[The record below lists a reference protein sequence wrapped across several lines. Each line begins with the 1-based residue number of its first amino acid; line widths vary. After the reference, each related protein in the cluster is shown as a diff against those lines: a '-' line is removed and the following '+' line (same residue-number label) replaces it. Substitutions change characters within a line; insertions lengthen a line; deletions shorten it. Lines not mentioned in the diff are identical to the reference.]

1 MLASNVEAE
10 ADVVSTATILTMALL
25 GSEGIFEGTSG
36 GVGTFCPLWTVLYD
50 YEATGEDELS
60 LRRGEVVEVLSK
72 DAAVSGDDGWWAG
85 KIRHRL
91 GIFPANY
98 VTYQPGRYQ
107 HPQLG
112 LLEKAGHQAQSQ
124 AMGDGQ
130 PIGGGDQVAF
140 LAEIDFQHLELQ
152 EIIGVGGFGKVYRAI
167 WNGQEVA
174 VKAARQ
180 DPDEDIMATAASV
193 RQEAKLFSMLKH
205 PNIIELRGVSLQEP
219 NLCLVM
225 EFARGGPLNRALSG
239 PSPTSSGSH
248 RGRRIPPH
256 ILVNWAVQIARGM
269 LYLHEEAIVSIL
281 HRDLKSSN
289 NSYGG
294 AYCQELQPTT
304 EKIVNPDSSM
314 NTSCEETSTSAAF
327 TEWVNHSGPT
337 EGEEEGALKRRRRMP
352 PLLLQQLN
360 LALFP
365 EPSPPSR
372 RKFQAFPPS
381 TITAFVYC
389 SSVTLL
395 FTIIKVVS
403 YRLHVMFD
411 KGEVIQQKVSWR
423 EGKQNKE
430 AKRDNAVRHINLSNN
445 IGDNGAVE
453 EIKRNGSTPT
463 IHSNL
468 KVQAILAHHSSGVV
482 ELPAQETIEDLKGVL
497 VLEDQAAPP
506 VSSTSPCVKADIL
519 SASMALMSNSTTSA
533 IVAKPNA
540 IETFINSTT
549 SEKEE
554 KAQPYDQS
562 GVEDTPL
569 DKGVVK
575 KLPNLSLSQYDILKT
590 GISFEPWSSDNSVII
605 SDHLSNPKCFMREKL
620 LGASAQESVAT
631 SCLQC
636 NTVSAKGTDGPVGG
650 SSYVDDTKG
659 HFDDSESEIAV
670 ALVDSSL
677 PGDPLTLHEPIK
689 IVITMS
695 STQNSATDFEG
706 SHHHKVL
713 GTEKSSSEP
722 ESGFVTANQHSN
734 EQVKIP
740 VITFE
745 LSDENGGHAYQE
757 ISESL
762 RSPDNLNVDASSN
775 QCSGYESGEPENVA
789 KEYSDNPAHNPEEVS
804 ICPDNAS
811 ENANTP
817 RLHSKERQQNLDVPS
832 YKGAHE
838 KRHARV
844 LSVDSGTDVFLSK
857 NSTEIVSD
865 KEKLLPTSK
874 SDLEAKEGQIPN
886 ESNFL
891 EFVSLLESISTSK
904 ATTSDSKAESA
915 KDKGSAGD
923 VCVTEKKEGALE
935 TEKHCAE
942 KEKHGCSKQDGQEVQ
957 NQDFAGVNPTV
968 PESMKFTA
976 HYQTTR
982 QRQIIYRVTS
992 QQDSSVL
999 QVISGPE
1006 ASMQEEMSVD
1016 AMHVFIDENGKD
1028 KLCLL
1033 FYFSKGEI
1041 RSCYL
1046 KAGTQKEGNIQN
1058 IVPNYDCI
1066 SNAHETH
1073 FSSSSTTTSE
1083 SQEASSGEHGP
1094 SALQQQLLLMVARR
1108 TLSETQRSVQPDP
1121 ASPIH
1126 GYNQVVTYSRPVY
1139 FCVLCGLILLLDA
1152 GSKNRSPPIFTLYG
1166 LKVFSPGSFRAARD
1180 HVIGFLYCFPAI
1192 SLLGLFPQIN
1202 TFCIYLLEQIDMLL
1216 FGGSAAAGI
1225 ISSLYSISRSFIVVV
1240 VLYLFCFNAV
1250 KEPWDAQHIPA
1261 LFSAFCGLL
1270 VALSY
1275 HLSRQSS
1282 DPTVLMSL
1290 IQCKYFPH
1298 LLHQHLE
1305 DSQADPLPEKM
1316 RESVRETL
1324 KSDLIVCSVAAV
1336 LSFAVSASTVFLSLG
1351 RFLSLVLFAS
1361 AWTVGFVTHYIL
1373 PQLRKHHPWMWISHP
1388 ILKNKEY
1395 RQRELRGAAH
1405 LMWFERLYIWLQCFE
1420 KYILYPA
1427 IILNALTND
1436 AFSISKSKRL
1446 TPHCDIFL
1454 ITIAGMKLLRSSF
1467 CNPIHQFVTL
1477 SFTVIFFKF
1486 DCKGFSEN
1494 FLFNFFM
1501 MSIVFNKATVGP
1513 TAKITVHN
1521 DLYCSLANCLGIF
1534 IPCVC
1539 SALCDTSYPLTKLM
1553 CVNHSDMIVSEME
1566 APDETVSLNDSA
1578 MLFFQTL
1585 ATAIF
1590 STPLSP
1596 FLGSVIFLTSYAR
1609 PVKFWERNYN
1619 TKRVDH
1625 SNTRLVLQIEKDA
1638 GNDDNLNSIFYE
1650 HLTRSLQESLCGDLI
1665 LGRWGNYSSGDCF
1678 ILASDYL
1685 NAFVHLI
1692 EIGNGLVTFQ
1702 LRGLEFRGTYCQQR
1716 EVEAITEGD
1725 EDDEGCCCCKPGHVP
1740 HLLSCNAAFNLRWLT
1755 WEIMRTQYILEGYSI
1770 IDNNAATMLQ
1780 VFDLRRI
1787 LIRYYIKSIIYF
1799 TASSPKI
1806 LYWLR
1811 DESFQKTLQPF
1822 SKWHYIERDLA
1833 MFNINIDDDYVP
1845 CLQGITRA
1853 SFCSVYLDWI
1863 QFCAAKRME
1872 CIECDEDSPLV
1883 TLSFALCILGRRA
1896 LGIASHNMAISVD
1909 SFLHGL
1915 HALFKGDFRITSR
1928 DEWVFADMDL
1938 LHKVVAPAIR
1948 MSLKLHQA
1956 NNFNS
1961 TKNMDQFT
1969 CPDEYED
1976 PAILYEAIQSFE
1988 EKVVICH
1995 EGDPAWRSAVLSNKE
2010 ELLTL
2015 RHVVEEGTD
2024 EYKIIMLHKSY
2035 LSFKVIKVN
2044 KECVRGLWAGQQQE
2058 LIFLRNRNPERGS
2071 IQNNKQV
2078 LRNLINSSCDQPLGY
2093 PMYVSPLTTSYIGT
2107 HKQLKNIWGGPI
2119 SLDNIKT
2126 WFRTKWLRM
2135 RKDCH
2140 PNHSSGGNPEEGAS
2154 RNGSSSSCN
2163 PANNSSQSS
2172 SSQHTRNSTPQLQPS
2187 LQVAPFPGRRKFRSQ
2202 SVQTHAALNQR
2213 PPRSSHSGP
2222 ILESHHPFIQIS
2234 TSAHEIA
2241 QGLSGSQLS
2250 FHNSATSVFSHTPA
2264 IPALGQLTIQER
2276 AGAMLRSSLAS
2287 STSST
2292 LSLLF
2297 GKRSFSSALVI
2308 SGLSAADGGN
2318 TSDTQSSSS
2327 VNIAV
2332 GPSARAASH
2341 TVEETTQQMSEDYE
2355 ATDATESRRRKDLG
2369 MTHAFLMSHMVECR
2383 RASQEDMALEDTAS
2397 QHSLSEEQ

>member
-1 MLASNVEAE
+1 M
-10 ADVVSTATILTMALL
+10 VSQGLQLLRQGVWAALTGGWYHDPEQSKFTNSCHLYLWLFLLLLPMAL
-25 GSEGIFEGTSG
+25 
-36 GVGTFCPLWTVLYD
+36 
-50 YEATGEDELS
+50 
-60 LRRGEVVEVLSK
+60 
-72 DAAVSGDDGWWAG
+72 
-85 KIRHRL
+85 
-91 GIFPANY
+91 
-98 VTYQPGRYQ
+98 
-107 HPQLG
+107 
-112 LLEKAGHQAQSQ
+112 
-124 AMGDGQ
+124 
-130 PIGGGDQVAF
+130 
-140 LAEIDFQHLELQ
+140 HL
-152 EIIGVGGFGKVYRAI
+152 
-167 WNGQEVA
+167 
-174 VKAARQ
+174 
-180 DPDEDIMATAASV
+180 
-193 RQEAKLFSMLKH
+193 
-205 PNIIELRGVSLQEP
+205 
-219 NLCLVM
+219 
-225 EFARGGPLNRALSG
+225 
-239 PSPTSSGSH
+239 
-248 RGRRIPPH
+248 
-256 ILVNWAVQIARGM
+256 
-269 LYLHEEAIVSIL
+269 
-281 HRDLKSSN
+281 
-289 NSYGG
+289 
-294 AYCQELQPTT
+294 
-304 EKIVNPDSSM
+304 
-314 NTSCEETSTSAAF
+314 
-327 TEWVNHSGPT
+327 
-337 EGEEEGALKRRRRMP
+337 
-352 PLLLQQLN
+352 
-360 LALFP
+360 
-365 EPSPPSR
+365 
-372 RKFQAFPPS
+372 AFPPS

-389 SSVTLL
+389 SSVTFL
-395 FTIIKVVS
+395 FTVIKVVN

-430 AKRDNAVRHINLSNN
+430 AKRDNAIRHINLGSNN
-445 IGDNGAVE
+445 VGDNGAVE

-463 IHSNL
+463 IHSSI
-468 KVQAILAHHSSGVV
+468 KVQAILSHHSSGVL

-497 VLEDQAAPP
+497 VLEDQSVPP

-540 IETFINSTT
+540 VETFINSAT

-554 KAQPYDQS
+554 KVQPC
-562 GVEDTPL
+562 GVVEDISL

-590 GISFEPWSSDNSVII
+590 GISFEPWSCDNSVII
-605 SDHLSNPKCFMREKL
+605 SEHLSNPKCFMREKL
-620 LGASAQESVAT
+620 LSTSAQDSVTT
-631 SCLQC
+631 SCLPC
-636 NTVSAKGTDGPVGG
+636 NTVAAKRSDGPVRS
-650 SSYVDDTKG
+650 SSYADDMKG
-659 HFDDSESEIAV
+659 HFDDSESEVAL
-670 ALVDSSL
+670 ALVDNSL
-677 PGDPLTLHEPIK
+677 PGDSVTLHEPIK

-695 STQNSATDFEG
+695 STQNSATDLEG
-706 SHHHKVL
+706 SHHLKAT
-713 GTEKSSSEP
+713 GTEKSSSDP
-722 ESGFVTANQHSN
+722 ESGFVTANQHSS
-734 EQVKIP
+734 EQMKIP

-745 LSDENGGHAYQE
+745 LSDDNGGHAYQE

-762 RSPDNLNVDASSN
+762 RTPDNLNVDASSN
-775 QCSGYESGEPENVA
+775 QCSGYESGEQDNVA
-789 KEYSDNPAHNPEEVS
+789 KEYSDSLAHSPKEVNTSPE
-804 ICPDNAS
+804 NAS
-811 ENANTP
+811 ENINITSS
-817 RLHSKERQQNLDVPS
+817 HSKEKQLNLDVPLH
-832 YKGAHE
+832 KGAHE

-857 NSTEIVSD
+857 NSSETVSD

-891 EFVSLLESISTSK
+891 EFVSLLESINTSK
-904 ATTSDSKAESA
+904 ATTSDSKAENT
-915 KDKGSAGD
+915 KDKDTAED
-923 VCVTEKKEGALE
+923 VCATEKNEGSLE

-942 KEKHGCSKQDGQEVQ
+942 KENHGSSKQDRTEMQS
-957 NQDFAGVNPTV
+957 QDSAAINPTV
-968 PESMKFTA
+968 SEPMKFTA
-976 HYQTTR
+976 HYQSTR

-1006 ASMQEEMSVD
+1006 ASLQEEMSVD
-1016 AMHVFIDENGKD
+1016 AMHVFIDENGD
-1028 KLCLL
+1028 
-1033 FYFSKGEI
+1033 I

-1046 KAGTQKEGNIQN
+1046 KAGTQKEGNTG
-1058 IVPNYDCI
+1058 PNYDCI

-1083 SQEASSGEHGP
+1083 SQEASSGDHGP

-1108 TLSETQRSVQPDP
+1108 TLSETQRHFSEDLEDSSCSSTQRKINRQFYKFIIFPGKWIKIWYDRLTLLALLDRTEDIKENILAILLIILVSFLGFVIMNQGFCKDIWVLLFCLIMASCQYSLLKSVQPDP

-1126 GYNQVVTYSRPVY
+1126 GHNQVITYSRPVY

-1152 GSKNRSPPIFTLYG
+1152 GSKNGSPPIFTVYG

-1216 FGGSAAAGI
+1216 FGGSAAAGM
-1225 ISSLYSISRSFIVVV
+1225 ISSLYSISRSFIVVT

-1305 DSQADPLPEKM
+1305 DAQEDPLPEKM
-1316 RESVRETL
+1316 KESVRETL

-1388 ILKNKEY
+1388 VLKNKEY
-1395 RQRELRGAAH
+1395 CQREVRGAAH
-1405 LMWFERLYIWLQCFE
+1405 LMWFERLYVWLQCFE

-1446 TPHCDIFL
+1446 TSHCDILL
-1454 ITIAGMKLLRSSF
+1454 ITVAGMKLLRSSF

-1501 MSIVFNKATVGP
+1501 MSIVFNKLW
-1513 TAKITVHN
+1513 
-1521 DLYCSLANCLGIF
+1521 DLLQKLQF
-1534 IPCVC
+1534 IM
-1539 SALCDTSYPLTKLM
+1539 TY
-1553 CVNHSDMIVSEME
+1553 I
-1566 APDETVSLNDSA
+1566 APWQIAWGSSFHVFAQLFAIPHSA

-1585 ATAIF
+1585 ATAVF

-1665 LGRWGNYSSGDCF
+1665 LGRWGNYNSGDCF
-1678 ILASDYL
+1678 ILTSDYL

-1725 EDDEGCCCCKPGHVP
+1725 EDNEGCCCCKPGHVP

-1822 SKWHYIERDLA
+1822 SKWHYIERDFA

-1863 QFCAAKRME
+1863 QFCAGKRVE

-1896 LGIASHNMAISVD
+1896 LGTASHNMAISLD

-1948 MSLKLHQA
+1948 MSLKLHQ
-1956 NNFNS
+1956 
-1961 TKNMDQFT
+1961 DQFT

-2107 HKQLKNIWGGPI
+2107 HRQLKNVWGGPI
-2119 SLDNIKT
+2119 SLDNIKM
-2126 WFRTKWLRM
+2126 WFRNKWFRM

-2140 PNHSSGGNPEEGAS
+2140 PNHNSAGNPDDGAS

-2172 SSQHTRNSTPQLQPS
+2172 SSHHTRDSTPQLQPP

-2202 SVQTHAALNQR
+2202 SVQTHAALSQR

-2222 ILESHHPFIQIS
+2222 ILESHHPFIPSS

-2250 FHNSATSVFSHTPA
+2250 FHNSANSVFSHTPA

-2276 AGAMLRSSLAS
+2276 AGAVLRSSLAS

-2332 GPSARAASH
+2332 GPSARAARC
-2341 TVEETTQQMSEDYE
+2341 TVQETTQQMSEDCE
-2355 ATDATESRRRKDLG
+2355 ATDATESRQRKDLG
-2369 MTHAFLMSHMVECR
+2369 ITHTLLMSQMVECR

>member
-1 MLASNVEAE
+1 MV
-10 ADVVSTATILTMALL
+10 
-25 GSEGIFEGTSG
+25 
-36 GVGTFCPLWTVLYD
+36 
-50 YEATGEDELS
+50 
-60 LRRGEVVEVLSK
+60 
-72 DAAVSGDDGWWAG
+72 
-85 KIRHRL
+85 
-91 GIFPANY
+91 
-98 VTYQPGRYQ
+98 
-107 HPQLG
+107 
-112 LLEKAGHQAQSQ
+112 SQ
-124 AMGDGQ
+124 AVQLLRQGVWAALT
-130 PIGGGDQVAF
+130 GGWY
-140 LAEIDFQHLELQ
+140 H
-152 EIIGVGGFGKVYRAI
+152 
-167 WNGQEVA
+167 
-174 VKAARQ
+174 
-180 DPDEDIMATAASV
+180 DPEQSKFTNSC
-193 RQEAKLFSMLKH
+193 H
-205 PNIIELRGVSLQEP
+205 
-219 NLCLVM
+219 
-225 EFARGGPLNRALSG
+225 
-239 PSPTSSGSH
+239 
-248 RGRRIPPH
+248 
-256 ILVNWAVQIARGM
+256 
-269 LYLHEEAIVSIL
+269 LYLWL
-281 HRDLKSSN
+281 
-289 NSYGG
+289 
-294 AYCQELQPTT
+294 
-304 EKIVNPDSSM
+304 
-314 NTSCEETSTSAAF
+314 F
-327 TEWVNHSGPT
+327 
-337 EGEEEGALKRRRRMP
+337 
-352 PLLLQQLN
+352 LLLLPMAMH
-360 LALFP
+360 L
-365 EPSPPSR
+365 
-372 RKFQAFPPS
+372 AFPPNA
-381 TITAFVYC
+381 ITAFVYC
-389 SSVTLL
+389 SSVTVL

-403 YRLHVMFD
+403 YRLHLMFD
-411 KGEVIQQKVSWR
+411 KGEVIQQKVSWK

-430 AKRDNAVRHINLSNN
+430 GRRDNAVRHINLSNN
-445 IGDNGAVE
+445 IGDSCAFE
-453 EIKRNGSTPT
+453 ELKRNGSTPT
-463 IHSNL
+463 IHSSV
-468 KVQAILAHHSSGVV
+468 KVQAILSHHSSGVL
-482 ELPAQETIEDLKGVL
+482 ELPAQETIEDLKGVML
-497 VLEDQAAPP
+497 LEDQPALP

-519 SASMALMSNSTTSA
+519 SASMALMSSSTTSA

-540 IETFINSTT
+540 METFISAAT
-549 SEKEE
+549 SEKDE
-554 KAQPYDQS
+554 KVQLSSYSA
-562 GVEDTPL
+562 VEDTPL

-575 KLPNLSLSQYDILKT
+575 KLPNLSLSQYDIIKA
-590 GISFEPWSSDNSVII
+590 GISFESWSTDNSVVI
-605 SDHLSNPKCFMREKL
+605 SEHLSNPKCFRREKVL
-620 LGASAQESVAT
+620 DASAQDITTT

-636 NTVSAKGTDGPVGG
+636 NTVAAKGVDGPLE
-650 SSYVDDTKG
+650 SSYLDDMKV
-659 HFDDSESEIAV
+659 HLDDSESEVAV
-670 ALVDSSL
+670 ALIDNSL
-677 PGDPLTLHEPIK
+677 SGDPLTLHEPIK

-695 STQNSATDFEG
+695 STQNSTTDLDG
-706 SHHHKVL
+706 SRHLQVL
-713 GTEKSSSEP
+713 GAEMGSSSDP
-722 ESGFVTANQHSN
+722 ESGVVMADQHSKQSS
-734 EQVKIP
+734 EMMRIP

-745 LSDENGGHAYQE
+745 LSDDSGGQAYQE
-757 ISESL
+757 ASESL
-762 RSPDNLNVDASSN
+762 RTPDNLNVDASSN
-775 QCSGYESGEPENVA
+775 QCSGYESGEQDNNA
-789 KEYSDNPAHNPEEVS
+789 KEDGDNPTDNHEEVS
-804 ICPDNAS
+804 TCPENAS
-811 ENANTP
+811 ENVEVLT
-817 RLHSKERQQNLDVPS
+817 LHSKEGQQNLGVPS
-832 YKGAHE
+832 YKTAHE

-857 NSTEIVSD
+857 NSSETVSD

-874 SDLEAKEGQIPN
+874 SDLEAKEGQMPN

-891 EFVSLLESISTSK
+891 EFVSLLESINTSK
-904 ATTSDSKAESA
+904 ATASDGKPETA
-915 KDKGSAGD
+915 KDKRITGD
-923 VCVTEKKEGALE
+923 GCTTEKKEE
-935 TEKHCAE
+935 TPEMDKNSA
-942 KEKHGCSKQDGQEVQ
+942 HGSSKQDKPEMQT
-957 NQDFAGVNPTV
+957 QDSGSINPTA
-968 PESMKFTA
+968 PEPIKFTA
-976 HYQTTR
+976 HYHSTR

-992 QQDSSVL
+992 QQDSSLL

-1016 AMHVFIDENGKD
+1016 AMHVFIDENG
-1028 KLCLL
+1028 
-1033 FYFSKGEI
+1033 EI

-1046 KAGTQKEGNIQN
+1046 KAGSQKEGNMQN
-1058 IVPNYDCI
+1058 PAPNYDCI
-1066 SNAHETH
+1066 SHAHETH

-1083 SQEASSGEHGP
+1083 SQEASSDHGP

-1108 TLSETQRSVQPDP
+1108 TLSETQRHLSEDLEDSSCSSAQKKINRQFYKFIVFPGKWIKIWYDRLTLLALLDRTEDIKENVLAILLVILVSFLGFVIMNQGFCKDIWILLFCLIMASCQYSLLKSIQPDP

-1126 GYNQVVTYSRPVY
+1126 GHNQLITYSRPVY
-1139 FCVLCGLILLLDA
+1139 FCILCGLILLLDA
-1152 GSKNRSPPIFTLYG
+1152 GSQNKSPPIYTVYG
-1166 LKVFSPGSFRAARD
+1166 LKIFSPGSFRAARD
-1180 HVIGFLYCFPAI
+1180 HVIGFLFCFPAI

-1216 FGGSAAAGI
+1216 FGGSAAAGM
-1225 ISSLYSISRSFIVVV
+1225 ISSLYSISRSFIVVI
-1240 VLYLFCFNAV
+1240 VLYAFCFNAV

-1282 DPTVLMSL
+1282 DPSVLMSL

-1298 LLHQHLE
+1298 FLHQHLE
-1305 DSQADPLPEKM
+1305 DSQTDPLPEKM

-1351 RFLSLVLFAS
+1351 PFLSIVLYAL
-1361 AWTVGFVTHYIL
+1361 AWTVGFITHYLI
-1373 PQLRKHHPWMWISHP
+1373 PQLRKHHPWLWISHP

-1395 RQRELRGAAH
+1395 QQRELRGAAH
-1405 LMWFERLYIWLQCFE
+1405 LMWFERLYVWLQCFE

-1436 AFSISKSKRL
+1436 AFSISKYKRL
-1446 TPHCDIFL
+1446 TPH
-1454 ITIAGMKLLRSSF
+1454 
-1467 CNPIHQFVTL
+1467 
-1477 SFTVIFFKF
+1477 
-1486 DCKGFSEN
+1486 
-1494 FLFNFFM
+1494 
-1501 MSIVFNKATVGP
+1501 
-1513 TAKITVHN
+1513 
-1521 DLYCSLANCLGIF
+1521 
-1534 IPCVC
+1534 
-1539 SALCDTSYPLTKLM
+1539 
-1553 CVNHSDMIVSEME
+1553 
-1566 APDETVSLNDSA
+1566 
-1578 MLFFQTL
+1578 
-1585 ATAIF
+1585 
-1590 STPLSP
+1590 
-1596 FLGSVIFLTSYAR
+1596 
-1609 PVKFWERNYN
+1609 

-1625 SNTRLVLQIEKDA
+1625 SNTRLALQIEKGA
-1638 GNDDNLNSIFYE
+1638 GNDDNNLNSIFYE

-1678 ILASDYL
+1678 ILTSDYL

-1725 EDDEGCCCCKPGHVP
+1725 EDNEGCCCCKPGRLP

-1755 WEIMRTQYILEGYSI
+1755 WEITRTQYILEGYSI

-1806 LYWLR
+1806 LHWLR

-1833 MFNINIDDDYVP
+1833 MFNINIDDDYIP

-1872 CIECDEDSPLV
+1872 PIECDEDSPLV

-1896 LGIASHNMAISVD
+1896 LGTASHNMAISLE

-1948 MSLKLHQA
+1948 MSLKLHQ
-1956 NNFNS
+1956 
-1961 TKNMDQFT
+1961 DQFT

-2107 HKQLKNIWGGPI
+2107 HRQLKNVWGGPI
-2119 SLDNIKT
+2119 SLDNIKR
-2126 WFRTKWLRM
+2126 WFRNKWLRM

-2140 PNHSSGGNPEEGAS
+2140 PSHNSGGNLEEGAS
-2154 RNGSSSSCN
+2154 RNGSSSSN
-2163 PANNSSQSS
+2163 PVNNSSQSS
-2172 SSQHTRNSTPQLQPS
+2172 SAQHTRNSTPQLQPS
-2187 LQVAPFPGRRKFRSQ
+2187 LKVAQFSGRRKFRSQ
-2202 SVQTHAALNQR
+2202 SVQTHAALSQR

-2222 ILESHHPFIQIS
+2222 IVDSHQPFIQTS

-2241 QGLSGSQLS
+2241 HGLSGSQLS
-2250 FHNSATSVFSHTPA
+2250 FHNSATSVFSQTPA
-2264 IPALGQLTIQER
+2264 IPTLGQLTVQER

-2318 TSDTQSSSS
+2318 TTDTQSSSS
-2327 VNIAV
+2327 VNIAM
-2332 GPSARAASH
+2332 GPSARAASR
-2341 TVEETTQQMSEDYE
+2341 TMQETTQQSSEDYE
-2355 ATDATESRRRKDLG
+2355 ATDTSESRQRRDLG
-2369 MTHAFLMSHMVECR
+2369 AAHALLMSHMLECR
-2383 RASQEDMALEDTAS
+2383 RASQEDMALEDTGS

>member
-1 MLASNVEAE
+1 M
-10 ADVVSTATILTMALL
+10 VSQAVQLLRQGVWAALTGGWYHDPEQSKFINSCHLYLWLFLLLLPMAL
-25 GSEGIFEGTSG
+25 
-36 GVGTFCPLWTVLYD
+36 
-50 YEATGEDELS
+50 
-60 LRRGEVVEVLSK
+60 
-72 DAAVSGDDGWWAG
+72 
-85 KIRHRL
+85 
-91 GIFPANY
+91 
-98 VTYQPGRYQ
+98 
-107 HPQLG
+107 
-112 LLEKAGHQAQSQ
+112 
-124 AMGDGQ
+124 
-130 PIGGGDQVAF
+130 
-140 LAEIDFQHLELQ
+140 HL
-152 EIIGVGGFGKVYRAI
+152 
-167 WNGQEVA
+167 
-174 VKAARQ
+174 
-180 DPDEDIMATAASV
+180 
-193 RQEAKLFSMLKH
+193 
-205 PNIIELRGVSLQEP
+205 
-219 NLCLVM
+219 
-225 EFARGGPLNRALSG
+225 
-239 PSPTSSGSH
+239 
-248 RGRRIPPH
+248 
-256 ILVNWAVQIARGM
+256 
-269 LYLHEEAIVSIL
+269 
-281 HRDLKSSN
+281 
-289 NSYGG
+289 
-294 AYCQELQPTT
+294 
-304 EKIVNPDSSM
+304 
-314 NTSCEETSTSAAF
+314 
-327 TEWVNHSGPT
+327 
-337 EGEEEGALKRRRRMP
+337 
-352 PLLLQQLN
+352 
-360 LALFP
+360 
-365 EPSPPSR
+365 
-372 RKFQAFPPS
+372 AFPPS

-389 SSVTLL
+389 ISVTLI

-403 YRLHVMFD
+403 YRLHLMFD
-411 KGEVIQQKVSWR
+411 KGEVIQQKVTWR
-423 EGKQNKE
+423 EGKHNKDG
-430 AKRDNAVRHINLSNN
+430 KRDNAIRHIHLS
-445 IGDNGAVE
+445 
-453 EIKRNGSTPT
+453 KHNGSTPT
-463 IHSNL
+463 IHSSA
-468 KVQAILAHHSSGVV
+468 KVQAILSHHSSGVLV
-482 ELPAQETIEDLKGVL
+482 SNPFFLM
-497 VLEDQAAPP
+497 VLEDQPVPP

-519 SASMALMSNSTTSA
+519 SASMALMSNSTASA

-540 IETFINSTT
+540 METFISNTT

-554 KAQPYDQS
+554 KLQSSGHS
-562 GVEDTPL
+562 GVEDTL
-569 DKGVVK
+569 FDKAVVK
-575 KLPNLSLSQYDILKT
+575 KLPNLSLSQCDILKN
-590 GISFEPWSSDNSVII
+590 GISFEPWGTDNSLII
-605 SDHLSNPKCFMREKL
+605 SEHLSNPKCFRREKL
-620 LGASAQESVAT
+620 PDAVAQDGST
-631 SCLQC
+631 PSCPQC
-636 NTVSAKGTDGPVGG
+636 NTVAAKETSGPVEG
-650 SSYVDDTKG
+650 SSYGDDMKL
-659 HFDDSESEIAV
+659 HLDDSEGEVAV
-670 ALVDSSL
+670 ALVDNSL
-677 PGDPLTLHEPIK
+677 PGDPLTLREPIK

-695 STQNSATDFEG
+695 STQNSAIDLESSCHT
-706 SHHHKVL
+706 KVL
-713 GTEKSSSEP
+713 GAEKSSSDP
-722 ESGFVTANQHSN
+722 ESGVATADQNSKQNN
-734 EQVKIP
+734 EQIP

-745 LSDENGGHAYQE
+745 LSDDSGGHVYQE
-757 ISESL
+757 VSESL
-762 RSPDNLNVDASSN
+762 RTPENLNVDASSN
-775 QCSGYESGEPENVA
+775 QCSGYESGEQENIA
-789 KEYSDNPAHNPEEVS
+789 KEYSDNPTNNHKETNLCLENV
-804 ICPDNAS
+804 S
-811 ENANTP
+811 ENVEVTV
-817 RLHSKERQQNLDVPS
+817 LHSKEGQQSLGVPS
-832 YKGAHE
+832 YKMAHE

-857 NSTEIVSD
+857 NSTETVSD

-874 SDLEAKEGQIPN
+874 SDLEAKEGQAPS

-891 EFVSLLESISTSK
+891 EFVSLLESINSSK
-904 ATTSDSKAESA
+904 ATTSDGKPETA
-915 KDKGSAGD
+915 KDKGLAG
-923 VCVTEKKEGALE
+923 EIKEGPLE
-935 TEKHCAE
+935 TEKNSSE
-942 KEKHGCSKQDGQEVQ
+942 KEKYSSKQDRSEISRGGSKSSYSLPNV
-957 NQDFAGVNPTV
+957 FVCV
-968 PESMKFTA
+968 SS
-976 HYQTTR
+976 YQATR

-1006 ASMQEEMSVD
+1006 ASVQEEMSVD
-1016 AMHVFIDENGKD
+1016 AMHVFIDENGD
-1028 KLCLL
+1028 
-1033 FYFSKGEI
+1033 I

-1046 KAGTQKEGNIQN
+1046 KAGSQKEGNPQN
-1058 IVPNYDCI
+1058 PAPNNDWV

-1073 FSSSSTTTSE
+1073 FSSSSTATSE
-1083 SQEASSGEHGP
+1083 SQDISSGDHGP
-1094 SALQQQLLLMVARR
+1094 SPLQQQLLLMVARR
-1108 TLSETQRSVQPDP
+1108 TLAETQRHFSEDLEDSSCSSVQRKINRQFYKFLIFPGKWIKVWYDRLTLLALLDRTEDIKENVLAILLVILVSFLGFLIMNQGFCKDIWLFLFCLIMASCQYSLLKSIQPDP

-1126 GYNQVVTYSRPVY
+1126 GHNQMIIYSRPVY
-1139 FCVLCGLILLLDA
+1139 FCILCGLILLLDA
-1152 GSKNRSPPIFTLYG
+1152 GSKNRSPSVYTVYG
-1166 LKVFSPGSFRAARD
+1166 LKIFSPGSFQAARD

-1216 FGGSAAAGI
+1216 FGGSAAAGMV
-1225 ISSLYSISRSFIVVV
+1225 SSLYSVSRSFIVVI
-1240 VLYLFCFNAV
+1240 VLYAFCFNAV

-1282 DPTVLMSL
+1282 DPSALISL
-1290 IQCKYFPH
+1290 IQYKYFPH
-1298 LLHQHLE
+1298 FLHQHL
-1305 DSQADPLPEKM
+1305 DTSQADPLPEKM

-1324 KSDLIVCSVAAV
+1324 KSDLIVCSLAAV

-1351 RFLSLVLFAS
+1351 PFLSLVLFTL

-1373 PQLRKHHPWMWISHP
+1373 PQLRKHHPWMWIAHP

-1395 RQRELRGAAH
+1395 QKREITDAAQ
-1405 LMWFERLYIWLQCFE
+1405 LMWFERLYVWLQCFE

-1436 AFSISKSKRL
+1436 AFSISKDKRL

-1467 CNPIHQFVTL
+1467 CNSIHQFVTL

-1486 DCKGFSEN
+1486 DYKDFSEN
-1494 FLFNFFM
+1494 LLLNFFM
-1501 MSIVFNKATVGP
+1501 MSIVFNKLW
-1513 TAKITVHN
+1513 
-1521 DLYCSLANCLGIF
+1521 DLLQKLQFVMTYIAPWQIAWGSSFHVELH
-1534 IPCVC
+1534 
-1539 SALCDTSYPLTKLM
+1539 LCY
-1553 CVNHSDMIVSEME
+1553 
-1566 APDETVSLNDSA
+1566 LNLKFSDSA
-1578 MLFFQTL
+1578 ILFFQTL

-1625 SNTRLVLQIEKDA
+1625 SNTRLALQIEKDA

-1725 EDDEGCCCCKPGHVP
+1725 EDNEGCCCCKPGHLP
-1740 HLLSCNAAFNLRWLT
+1740 HWLSCNAAFNLRWLA
-1755 WEIMRTQYILEGYSI
+1755 WEITRTQYILEGYSI

-1787 LIRYYIKSIIYF
+1787 LIRYYVKSIIYF

-1806 LYWLR
+1806 LHWLR
-1811 DESFQKTLQPF
+1811 DDSFQKILQPF

-1833 MFNINIDDDYVP
+1833 MFSINIDDDYVP

-1863 QFCAAKRME
+1863 QFCAAKR
-1872 CIECDEDSPLV
+1872 IESLSKLKQNVDKCDEDSPLV

-1896 LGIASHNMAISVD
+1896 LGTASHNMAISLD

-1948 MSLKLHQA
+1948 MSLKLHQ
-1956 NNFNS
+1956 
-1961 TKNMDQFT
+1961 DQFT
-1969 CPDEYED
+1969 CPDEYEE
-1976 PAILYEAIQSFE
+1976 PAVLYEAIRSFE

-1995 EGDPAWRSAVLSNKE
+1995 EGDPAWRNAVLSNKE

-2093 PMYVSPLTTSYIGT
+2093 PMYVSPLTTSYLGT
-2107 HKQLKNIWGGPI
+2107 HRQLKNVWGGPI
-2119 SLDNIKT
+2119 SLDNITT
-2126 WFRTKWLRM
+2126 WFRSKWLRM
-2135 RKDCH
+2135 RKGCH
-2140 PNHSSGGNPEEGAS
+2140 PGHNSGGNLEEAAS
-2154 RNGSSSSCN
+2154 RNGDTISRKK
-2163 PANNSSQSS
+2163 NS
-2172 SSQHTRNSTPQLQPS
+2172 LS
-2187 LQVAPFPGRRKFRSQ
+2187 LSFKGRRKFRSQ

-2222 ILESHHPFIQIS
+2222 VLESHYPFIQTS

-2250 FHNSATSVFSHTPA
+2250 FHNSAASVFSHTPA
-2264 IPALGQLTIQER
+2264 IPSLGQLTVQER
-2276 AGAMLRSSLAS
+2276 AEVMLRSSLAS

-2318 TSDTQSSSS
+2318 TTDTQSSSS
-2327 VNIAV
+2327 VNIV
-2332 GPSARAASH
+2332 MGPSARAASH
-2341 TVEETTQQMSEDYE
+2341 TQLSEDYE
-2355 ATDATESRRRKDLG
+2355 ATDATECRQRRELG
-2369 MTHAFLMSHMVECR
+2369 TTHALLMSHMLECR